1 MKNNR
6 WDTMFTGANGR
17 ISSKRVLGTFILLVL
32 LTVIIICIFTGY
44 EGAWLG
50 DAVLTLIIGAFAL
63 LGIGVFEKR
72 FKTPLQCDDNTVQED
87 NSDPGIQEYN
97 CNAGITDESQQ
108 ST

>member
-6 WDTMFTGANGR
+6 WDTMLTGANGR

-72 FKTPLQCDDNTVQED
+72 FKTPLPDDESIVQED
-87 NSDPGIQEYN
+87 NGESETI
-97 CNAGITDESQQ
+97 DESQQ

>member
-6 WDTMFTGANGR
+6 WDTMLTGANGR

-44 EGAWLG
+44 EGTWLG
-50 DAVLTLIIGAFAL
+50 DAVLTFIIGAFAL

-72 FKTPLQCDDNTVQED
+72 FKTPLPEDENIVQED
-87 NSDPGIQEYN
+87 NGESETI
-97 CNAGITDESQQ
+97 DESQQ

>member
-6 WDTMFTGANGR
+6 WDTMLTGANGR

-50 DAVLTLIIGAFAL
+50 DAVLTFIIGAFAL

-72 FKTPLQCDDNTVQED
+72 FKTPLPEDENIVQED
-87 NSDPGIQEYN
+87 NGESETI
-97 CNAGITDESQQ
+97 DESQQ
-108 ST
+108 SI

>member
-1 MKNNR
+1 ML
-6 WDTMFTGANGR
+6 TGANGR

-50 DAVLTLIIGAFAL
+50 DAVLTFIIGAFGL

-72 FKTPLQCDDNTVQED
+72 FKTPLPEDENIVQED
-87 NSDPGIQEYN
+87 NGESETI
-97 CNAGITDESQQ
+97 DESQQ

>member
-1 MKNNR
+1 ML
-6 WDTMFTGANGR
+6 TGANGR

-72 FKTPLQCDDNTVQED
+72 FKTPLPEDENIVQED
-87 NSDPGIQEYN
+87 NGESETI
-97 CNAGITDESQQ
+97 DESQQ

>member
-6 WDTMFTGANGR
+6 WDTMLTGANGR

-50 DAVLTLIIGAFAL
+50 DAVLTFIFGAFAL

-72 FKTPLQCDDNTVQED
+72 FKTPLPEDENIVQED
-87 NSDPGIQEYN
+87 NGESETI
-97 CNAGITDESQQ
+97 DESQQ

>member
-6 WDTMFTGANGR
+6 WDTMLTGANGR

-72 FKTPLQCDDNTVQED
+72 FKTPLPEDENIVQED
-87 NSDPGIQEYN
+87 NGESETI
-97 CNAGITDESQQ
+97 DESQQ

>member
-6 WDTMFTGANGR
+6 WDTMLTGANGR
-17 ISSKRVLGTFILLVL
+17 ISSKRVLGMFILLVL

-72 FKTPLQCDDNTVQED
+72 FKSPRPEDENVVQED
-87 NSDPGIQEYN
+87 NGESETI
-97 CNAGITDESQQ
+97 DESQQ